1 MIIIKS
7 IIKRIQD
14 ASIIQNLNNK
24 LHFIFLRSLKN
35 INNLRKEKYVHNDYE
50 RQSYVL

>member
-14 ASIIQNLNNK
+14 ASIIQNLNNNPQ
-24 LHFIFLRSLKN
+24 FFFLRSLKN
-35 INNLRKEKYVHNDYE
+35 INNLRKEKYVHNDNE